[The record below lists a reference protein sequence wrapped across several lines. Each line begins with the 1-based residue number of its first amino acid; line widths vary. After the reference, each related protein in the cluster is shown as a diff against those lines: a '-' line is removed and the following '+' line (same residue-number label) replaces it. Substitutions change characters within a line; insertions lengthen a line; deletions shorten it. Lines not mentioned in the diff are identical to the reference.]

1 MVKLITAEEAKILN
15 EMRENLNKIYRTL
28 NKTIREDA
36 LDGKN
41 EIDYSLS
48 PYLFKN
54 HEILIGILRD
64 SLIEAGYHV
73 EITNSKEFTEDQL
86 NFFDTDDIV
95 QILMDEIKPA
105 IVRNLRIRT
114 SESRSRLYYGN
125 KLFTGEITLAIP
137 KD

>member
-73 EITNSKEFTEDQL
+73 EITNKKSLINVHSIDETTLNISWSKAANTEAK
-86 NFFDTDDIV
+86 
-95 QILMDEIKPA
+95 DE
-105 IVRNLRIRT
+105 
-114 SESRSRLYYGN
+114 SETE
-125 KLFTGEITLAIP
+125 K
-137 KD
+137 